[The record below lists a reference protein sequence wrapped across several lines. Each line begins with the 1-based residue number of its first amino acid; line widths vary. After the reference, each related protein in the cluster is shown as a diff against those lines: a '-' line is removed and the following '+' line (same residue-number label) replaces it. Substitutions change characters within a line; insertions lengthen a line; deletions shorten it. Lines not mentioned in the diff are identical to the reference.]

1 MFKSTKLLISALLV
15 ISFSASGSGLALAQ
29 EETPP
34 IPDPGEVAAVT
45 DIAYPSDVENVKAE
59 PGDKLVKLTWDAATD
74 NVGVSGYKIFYGTSS
89 VSTDS
94 ASYTMGPVD
103 VGNVLAYDVTG
114 LENGKTYYFALTAY
128 DAAGNESEFYSLEVS
143 AKPGAGPSG
152 TTSGEDKTAPTV
164 INATALYKN
173 EVKVIFSEAIK
184 LPASNP
190 QSAFTIKDDF
200 LGTSLEVQNAELDAS
215 DLTGKSVILTTAE
228 QKKSTKYILTA
239 GIGVQDMSG
248 NPIVSG
254 TSDIASFMSST
265 QTKPAEEDVKPAAEE
280 ETPADTVAPTMLSV
294 NVPSATTIEVTFS
307 EPVVFMPNPA
317 ENFIITDFADNTKI
331 TNVNQV
337 TVGQNGTVATL
348 TTAPLAAQKYNLIV
362 VKVQD
367 PAGNPMPVQESAT
380 TFDGPA
386 DAAPVVPPVDPNPPV
401 ATNVEDAA
409 SDLVAKAMANL
420 MVNLS
425 WKTQE
430 EKMADVANFVLYMST
445 DRGAT
450 YGPGMTLAKDL
461 KSYNYQNL
469 QADMVYYFKL
479 TTRNDAGLESEGLIT
494 TLTLP
499 ATGPELALLLLFSG
513 GAGAWVT
520 RRKKK

>member
-1 MFKSTKLLISALLV
+1 MNMMLKSNKTLLAALLIVTSA
-15 ISFSASGSGLALAQ
+15 FGWAGLAMAQ

-45 DIAYPSDVENVKAE
+45 DVAYPSDVENVKAE
-59 PGDKLVKLTWDAATD
+59 SGDKKVTLSWDPASD
-74 NVGVSGYKIFYGTSS
+74 NVGVTGYKIFYGNTS

-94 ASYTMGPVD
+94 ASYTMGPLD
-103 VGNVLAYDVTG
+103 VGNVLTHEVTG

-143 AKPGAGPSG
+143 AKPAAAGA
-152 TTSGEDKTAPTV
+152 TDDEDKTAPTV
-164 INATALYKN
+164 INATALFKT
-173 EVKVIFSEAIK
+173 EVKVIFSEAVK
-184 LPASNP
+184 LPANNP
-190 QSAFTIKDDF
+190 QSAFAIKDDF
-200 LGTSLEVQNAELDAS
+200 LGTSLEVSAAVLDAT
-215 DLTGKSVILTTAE
+215 DLTGKTVLLTTAE

-239 GIGVQDMSG
+239 GIGVQDLAG

-265 QTKPAEEDVKPAAEE
+265 LTKPAEEEVKPAAE
-280 ETPADTVAPTMLSV
+280 ETPADTVPPTMLSV
-294 NVPSATTIEVTFS
+294 DVPNATTIIVTFS
-307 EPVVFMPNPA
+307 EPVVLMPNPV
-317 ENFIITDFADNTKI
+317 ENFIITGFADNTKI
-331 TNVNQV
+331 TNVAAA
-337 TVGQNGTVATL
+337 TVAQNGTVVTL
-348 TTAPLAAQKYNLIV
+348 TTDPLDPQKYNLIL

-367 PAGNPMPVQESAT
+367 PAGNQMPVEASAT

-386 DAAPVVPPVDPNPPV
+386 GAPPVTPPVDNTPP
-401 ATNVEDAA
+401 AMTGVEDAA

-425 WKTQE
+425 WKTKE
-430 EKMADVANFVLYMST
+430 DKLADVANFVLYMST
-445 DRGAT
+445 DRGTT

-461 KSYNYQNL
+461 TSYNYQNL

-479 TTRNDAGLESEGLIT
+479 TTRNAAGQESDGVIT
-494 TLTLP
+494 YLTLP
-499 ATGPELALLLLFSG
+499 ATGPELGLLLLISG
-513 GAGAWVT
+513 SAGAWLT